1 MCMRFITLLISILMS
16 GCVNANAVSTSAA
29 LSQVDETSEF
39 QIPVRSE
46 TSTPSAPSGL
56 EIDQEL
62 MDPPEGYFTECT
74 CEYTAWRERGLMCLG
89 LQCTPECSPE
99 VTACNESRHACIAE
113 M

>member
-1 MCMRFITLLISILMS
+1 MRFITLLISLLMF
-16 GCVNANAVSTSAA
+16 GCVNVNAVSTSEA
-29 LSQVDETSEF
+29 LSRVDETSEI
-39 QIPVRSE
+39 QAPILSE
-46 TSTPSAPSGL
+46 TLISDAPAGL
-56 EIDQEL
+56 EIDQDL
-62 MDPPEGYFTECT
+62 IDPPAGYFAECT

>member
-1 MCMRFITLLISILMS
+1 MCMRFITLLISLLMF
-16 GCVNANAVSTSAA
+16 GCVNVVSSSEA
-29 LSQVDETSEF
+29 LNQVNEASEI
-39 QIPVRSE
+39 QAPVHSE

-62 MDPPEGYFTECT
+62 MDPPDGYFTECT
-74 CEYTAWRERGLMCLG
+74 CKYSAWRERGLMCLG

-99 VTACNESRHACIAE
+99 VTACNESRRACITG

>member
-1 MCMRFITLLISILMS
+1 MF
-16 GCVNANAVSTSAA
+16 GCVNVNAVSTSEA
-29 LSQVDETSEF
+29 LSRVDETSEI
-39 QIPVRSE
+39 QAPILSE
-46 TSTPSAPSGL
+46 TLISDAPAGL
-56 EIDQEL
+56 EIDQDL
-62 MDPPEGYFTECT
+62 IDPPTGHFAECT

>member
-1 MCMRFITLLISILMS
+1 MF
-16 GCVNANAVSTSAA
+16 GCVNVVSSSEA
-29 LSQVDETSEF
+29 LNQVYETSEV
-39 QIPVRSE
+39 QTPVHSE
-46 TSTPSAPSGL
+46 TSTPAPSGL